1 MEDKLACLVKGLWSA
16 WNKSVQICG
25 ICGRLIYLWEIIIRG
40 RQKLSSVGKINYPWE
55 CFYPWGERNHPW
67 GDLVQWNTKYLEKF
81 VVQIEN
87 TQ

>member
-1 MEDKLACLVKGLWSA
+1 MEDKLACLLEGLWSA

-40 RQKLSSVGKINYPWE
+40 SAFIR
-55 CFYPWGERNHPW
+55 GEKEIIR
-67 GDLVQWNTKYLEKF
+67 GIDLVQWDTKYLEEF

>member
-1 MEDKLACLVKGLWSA
+1 MEDKLACLLEGLWSA
-16 WNKSVQICG
+16 WNKSVQ

-40 RQKLSSVGKINYPWE
+40 SAFIR
-55 CFYPWGERNHPW
+55 GEKEIIR
-67 GDLVQWNTKYLEKF
+67 GIDLVQWDTKYLEEF